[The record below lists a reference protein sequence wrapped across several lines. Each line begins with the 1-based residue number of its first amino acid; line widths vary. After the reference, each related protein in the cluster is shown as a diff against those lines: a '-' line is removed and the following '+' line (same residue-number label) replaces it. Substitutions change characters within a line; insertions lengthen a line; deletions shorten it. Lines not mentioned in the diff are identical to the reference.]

1 MLSRLVKTHSY
12 IFLISIVSLCCQ
24 QPLLAQEV
32 ISNKGTINVGF
43 EGGVQFTGVD
53 DPYMPVSDAGVGYSA
68 GPYIEYF
75 LNDNIKLRGGLNVDR
90 RAFDLKDMGSIVGD
104 SGYVGKSSYYD
115 ILEKFKVNYLTIPLS
130 IIYIKGSDKF
140 KFFIQGTLYYSLFLN
155 AKQTGYTDVYISEED
170 APHFIFEDYPEL
182 NIPGHHDFPPVKQ
195 TFNTSDIGINVF
207 FGGVFFIKPGLGIT
221 ISPGFSYSFGNVWE
235 NPERKANWSR
245 LYKINAGII
254 YKLK

>member
-1 MLSRLVKTHSY
+1 MLSKLVKTHCY
-12 IFLISIVSLCCQ
+12 IFLISIVLFNFQ
-24 QPLLAQEV
+24 QPLIAQDV

-43 EGGVQFTGVD
+43 EGGVQFTAVD
-53 DPYMPVSDAGVGYSA
+53 DPYMPVSDAGVGYSL

-75 LNDNIKLRGGLNVDR
+75 LSDMVKIRAGINFDN
-90 RAFDLKDMGSIVGD
+90 RAFELKDMGNIVGD
-104 SGYVGKSSYYD
+104 SGYVGQSSYYD
-115 ILEKFKVNYLTIPLS
+115 ILEKYKVNYLTIPLS

-155 AKQTGYTDVYISEED
+155 AKQTGYTNVYISEED
-170 APHFIFEDYPEL
+170 AWHFNFEDFPEL
-182 NIPGHHDFPPVKQ
+182 STPGLHEYPPIKQ

-207 FGGVFFIKPGLGIT
+207 LGGVFFIKSNIGIT
-221 ISPGFSYSFGNVWE
+221 LSPGFTYSFGNVWE
-235 NPERKANWSR
+235 YPERKANWSR